1 MSNAI
6 ELFDQIEKATNSG
19 KLAWSLV
26 SKSRYSDIIFQPNQ
40 IFRVFK
46 TIYTKEGDDYEV
58 LLVEKKYE
66 DPDWDFAVEKY
77 RPEMYFLFEREI
89 VLTIDEN
96 SVDINSFIRLIH
108 KIELRTDR
116 AKKLLG

>member
-1 MSNAI
+1 MNNEI
-6 ELFDQIEKATNSG
+6 DLFEKIEKATDLG
-19 KLAWSLV
+19 KLAWKLV
-26 SKSRYSDIIFQPNQ
+26 SKNRYSDIIFQPNH
-40 IFRVFK
+40 IFRIFQ

-66 DPDWDFAVEKY
+66 DPDWDFEVEKY
-77 RPEMYFLFEREI
+77 RPEMYFLFEKEI

-96 SVDINSFIRLIH
+96 SIDMNSFIQLIH
-108 KIELRTDR
+108 KIEHRTDR